1 MHLFCFLDGM
11 VTFRA
16 SSSVFLL
23 VEAGVG
29 SDVEILLESR
39 IDEGEGETLTFLT
52 LVDFFVD
59 SFGLV
64 VKDADM
70 GLAVAVASLVGLV
83 ADLWEDGVTSTC
95 LNLFLPLV
103 SRVDLLRFGV
113 CTLAAAL
120 LVSLAL
126 ASFLAGVEEEAAAAA
141 EGGDAPEPAAA
152 PPPPPDRV
160 LAMDQ

>member
-1 MHLFCFLDGM
+1 M
-11 VTFRA
+11 VAFRA
-16 SSSVFLL
+16 PSSIFLL

-29 SDVEILLESR
+29 SDVEVPLESR
-39 IDEGEGETLTFLT
+39 IDEGETLAFLA
-52 LVDFFVD
+52 LADFFVD